1 MMQVGLKTSY
11 IVASW
16 IEKTVT
22 LLQVGL
28 KTSRADHT
36 STLYRCTFWLQ
47 TQLFLHMD
55 CNIVI
60 SYVY

>member
-1 MMQVGLKTSY
+1 
-11 IVASW
+11 
-16 IEKTVT
+16 
-22 LLQVGL
+22 LQVGL